1 VFDARRL
8 GFGRTVFIKF
18 NQHITFICVNPL
30 HIISYRLDN
39 TLAQRVEISMSVLV
53 LVFLVFIA
61 IATSV
66 LSGTI
71 GMGGGIVL
79 LSIMTL
85 FMPLVHIIPVH
96 GVVQLVSNTS
106 RFYLLREHIKR
117 PAVFYFALGLP
128 FGGLPAFFVLKEI
141 ENKTPF
147 FALIILLILY
157 ALFKPKKL
165 PALKIPMWGF
175 LGVGIAVGFLSPLVG
190 ATGPFIAPFFLR
202 DDFTKENI
210 VATKASVQAL
220 GHLLKFPIFFGLG
233 FDYLAF
239 LPLILGMTVAAIVGT
254 KLGIGVLKKIN
265 PRIFTLLFKSA
276 LAIAAVRLLWKMIH

>member
-1 VFDARRL
+1 
-8 GFGRTVFIKF
+8 
-18 NQHITFICVNPL
+18 
-30 HIISYRLDN
+30 
-39 TLAQRVEISMSVLV
+39 MSIAIQVLLV
-53 LVFLVFIA
+53 LIA

-79 LSIMTL
+79 LSFMTL
-85 FMPLVHIIPVH
+85 FMPLGHIVPVH

-117 PAVFYFALGLP
+117 DAVLFFAIGLP
-128 FGGLPAFFVLKEI
+128 FGALPAFLVLKSVA
-141 ENKTPF
+141 NKEPF

-165 PALKIPMWGF
+165 PSLKIPMWGF
-175 LGVGIAVGFLSPLVG
+175 IGVGATVGFLSPLVG

-210 VATKASVQAL
+210 VSTKATVQAL
-220 GHLLKFPIFFGLG
+220 GHLLKFPIFFAIG
-233 FDYLAF
+233 FDYIEF
-239 LPLILGMTVAAIVGT
+239 LPLILGMTAAAMLGT

-265 PRIFTLLFKSA
+265 PKVFTFLFKAA
-276 LAIAAVRLLWKMIH
+276 LGIAALRLLWKMIQ